1 MEASE
6 LYGGLLLPL
15 AKIFLFISLGLVL
28 AGLIEELGW
37 SRALSRLA
45 TPFIR
50 YGRFSQIV
58 GSSFTLAFVSGISA
72 NTMLGEAYRDGKI
85 GRRELLL
92 AHLLHS
98 LPRFFLH
105 LPTVFF
111 LMVPFIKGAALL
123 YVGLTF
129 SAALLR
135 TLLITL
141 AGRLLLPVPVKGGC
155 HGGEARPRLGFAALL
170 GKIRRRLQR
179 RLLRIFLITT
189 PIYGL
194 FFLADRLGY
203 FTRLSGWVESNI
215 GLFSW
220 LKPESIGV
228 IVLVAATELTAGLAA
243 AGALLDGHT
252 LSHRDVVLALL
263 IGTVI
268 AAPIQALRHQLPY
281 YAGIFPPRLA
291 GELIVYSQLFRA
303 ASVVLVGFFYYIFSA

>member
-1 MEASE
+1 M
-6 LYGGLLLPL
+6 LPL
-15 AKIFLFISLGLVL
+15 AKIFLFISIGLVL

-45 TPFIR
+45 APFIR
-50 YGRFSQIV
+50 YGRFSETA

-72 NTMLGEAYRDGKI
+72 NTLLAEAHRDGKM

-92 AHLLHS
+92 AQLLNS

-105 LPTVFF
+105 MPTVFF
-111 LMVPFIKGAALL
+111 MMAPFIKGAALL

-129 SAALLR
+129 TAALLR

-141 AGRLLLPVPVKGGC
+141 AGRLLLPVPVQGC
-155 HGGEARPRLGFAALL
+155 CHEGEAKPRLGFAALW
-170 GKIRRRLQR
+170 GKIRRRLR
-179 RLLRIFLITT
+179 KRLARIFLVTA

-203 FTRLSGWVESNI
+203 FSRLSGWVESNVGI
-215 GLFSW
+215 FSW
-220 LKPESIGV
+220 LQPESIGV
-228 IVLVAATELTAGLAA
+228 IVLVATTELTAGLAA

-252 LSHRDVVLALL
+252 LGHRDVVLALL
-263 IGTVI
+263 LGTVI

>member
-1 MEASE
+1 MELSE
-6 LYGGLLLPL
+6 LYRGLLLPL
-15 AKIFLFISLGLVL
+15 SKIFLFISLGLVV

-37 SRALSRLA
+37 SRALSRVA
-45 TPFIR
+45 APFIR
-50 YGRFSQIV
+50 YGRFSEIA
-58 GSSFTLAFVSGISA
+58 GSSFALAFVSGVSA
-72 NTMLGEAYRDGKI
+72 NTLLAEAYREGKI
-85 GRRELLL
+85 QRRELLL
-92 AHLLHS
+92 THLLHG

-111 LMVPFIKGAALL
+111 MMAPFIKGAALL

-129 SAALLR
+129 TSALLR

-141 AGRLLLPVPVKGGC
+141 AGRLLLPVPVTSHCGQTKAKERLSF
-155 HGGEARPRLGFAALL
+155 GELAR
-170 GKIRRRLQR
+170 KIRRRLQR
-179 RLLRIFLITT
+179 RLLRIMLITT

-194 FFLADRLGY
+194 FFWANRLGY
-203 FTRLSGWVESNI
+203 FARLSGWVEEHI
-215 GLFSW
+215 GFFSW
-220 LKPESIGV
+220 LQPESIGV

-252 LSHRDVVLALL
+252 LSNRDVVLALL

-303 ASVVLVGFFYYIFSA
+303 ASVILVGTFYFLFSA

>member
-1 MEASE
+1 MELSE

-15 AKIFLFISLGLVL
+15 GKIFLFISLGLVL

-37 SRALSRLA
+37 SRALSRVA
-45 TPFIR
+45 APFIR
-50 YGRFSQIV
+50 YGRFSEIA
-58 GSSFTLAFVSGISA
+58 GSSFALAFVSGISA
-72 NTMLGEAYRDGKI
+72 NTLLAEAYRDGKI
-85 GRRELLL
+85 PRRELLL

-111 LMVPFIKGAALL
+111 MMAPFIKGAALL

-129 SAALLR
+129 TAALLR

-141 AGRLLLPVPVKGGC
+141 AGRLLLPAPVGPLP
-155 HGGEARPRLGFAALL
+155 EATPAEPRLPPAALL
-170 GKIRRRLQR
+170 RKIWRRLRR
-179 RLLRIFLITT
+179 RLLRIVLITV

-203 FTRLSGWVESNI
+203 FARLSGWVEDNI
-215 GLFSW
+215 GIFSW
-220 LKPESIGV
+220 LQPESIGV

-243 AGALLDGHT
+243 AGALLDGHA

-303 ASVVLVGFFYYIFSA
+303 ASVVLVGTFYFMFSA